1 MIYRDEINRNYNS
14 NFKVISFEVKFD
26 TYEEDLDDE
35 SEPNI

>member
-1 MIYRDEINRNYNS
+1 MIYRDEIIRHYNS
-14 NFKVISFEVKFD
+14 NFKVIGFEVSFD